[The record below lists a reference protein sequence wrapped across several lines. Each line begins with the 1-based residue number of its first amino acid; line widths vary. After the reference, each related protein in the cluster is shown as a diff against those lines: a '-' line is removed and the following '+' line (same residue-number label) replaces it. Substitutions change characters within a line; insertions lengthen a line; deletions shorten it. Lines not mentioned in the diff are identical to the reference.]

1 MDLGTRLTV
10 LGSLNMDISVTVP
23 ALPGPGAT
31 VLGGAAAFAPGGKGA
46 NQAVAAARLGA
57 PSGIGVR
64 MVGCVGDDD
73 FGRALRAA
81 LVAEG
86 VDDTSL
92 RTVPGVPSGI
102 AMITVDQTGEN
113 MITVA
118 PGANREVGADEVA
131 AAGKPASSAGSGA
144 GTAREGTGTARERAG
159 AAREGAG
166 AAREGTGAA
175 RERAGAAREGT
186 GAARE
191 GTGAARERAGAGGGS
206 SAVTGEGLAAAGA
219 AHVLVISAEVPAPA
233 IAAALDACAERSPR
247 PLTVLNLAP
256 APPEAAGLVAKRPD
270 WLVVNESEAAAV
282 LGRPVS
288 GLPGAASAA
297 ADLVAAGAANAVVT
311 AGAAGA
317 AYHSENE
324 GQERTVA
331 AFPVKTV
338 DTVGAGDTFVG
349 ALAVALVAG
358 IAPGVAV
365 TAAAAAAAAAATR
378 PGTQAGMPRPADV
391 QAATGYEWPLF
402 AAGKTH

>member
-1 MDLGTRLTV
+1 VDLGTRLTV

-57 PSGIGVR
+57 PSGMGVR
-64 MVGCVGDDD
+64 MAGCVGDDD

-92 RTVPGVPSGI
+92 RTAQGVPSGI
-102 AMITVDQTGEN
+102 AMITVDQEGEN

-118 PGANREVGADEVA
+118 PGANREVGAAEVA
-131 AAGKPASSAGSGA
+131 ATGEGSGTSGESA
-144 GTAREGTGTARERAG
+144 
-159 AAREGAG
+159 
-166 AAREGTGAA
+166 
-175 RERAGAAREGT
+175 
-186 GAARE
+186 
-191 GTGAARERAGAGGGS
+191 
-206 SAVTGEGLAAAGA
+206 AVTGEAGAPGESAGPVGEGAGA
-219 AHVLVISAEVPAPA
+219 AHVLVISAEIPVPA

-247 PLTVLNLAP
+247 PLAVLNLAP
-256 APPEAAGLVAKRPD
+256 APPEAADLVAKRPD
-270 WLVVNESEAAAV
+270 WLVVNESEAATI

-288 GLPGAASAA
+288 GLHAAAIAA

-324 GQERTVA
+324 GQGRTVA
-331 AFPVKTV
+331 AFPIKTV

-349 ALAVALVAG
+349 ALAVALAAG
-358 IAPGVAV
+358 IAPGEAV
-365 TAAAAAAAAAATR
+365 TAAAAAAATAATR

-391 QAATGYEWPLF
+391 RAATGYEWPLF
-402 AAGKTH
+402 AAGKTN